1 MVFGKM
7 QGGGGMM
14 QNDRCENFLYLR
26 KNTDLIILAQMNREI
41 TIINKE
47 EAYTYD
53 ELDLI
58 EEKLLP
64 LVNEG
69 LKGAVADVLHSL
81 KSSLENQKTSSAIF
95 FMPQNTFNIFSLI
108 QGDNSIC
115 KITKENIEALYKAFC
130 VIDDW
135 ASQPIL
141 RHLQK
146 KLKTLNDYLQQGNAV
161 APTVIAADNFSV
173 MEIVD

>member
-1 MVFGKM
+1 MGFGKM

-26 KNTDLIILAQMNREI
+26 KNTDLILLAQMNREI

-69 LKGAVADVLHSL
+69 LKVDVGQVLSVL
-81 KSSLENQKTSSAIF
+81 KLSLENQKTSSAIF

-108 QGDNSIC
+108 QGDNAIC
-115 KITKENIEALYKAFC
+115 KITKENIEALYFTFDL
-130 VIDDW
+130 INDQG
-135 ASQPIL
+135 SQPIYK
-141 RHLQK
+141 HLQK
-146 KLKTLNDYLQQGNAV
+146 KLRTLYEYLEQGNAV
-161 APTVIAADNFSV
+161 TPTAITADNFT
-173 MEIVD
+173 ILQI